1 MHTASFSEQ
10 LSPLEWGPLSNARF
24 IDLLAQFSNSKIAIL
39 VDENTHDHCLE
50 FLITGFEALA
60 EAEVIMLPAGEE
72 NKVLEVCFQVWET
85 LTEAGFG
92 RHDLLINL
100 GGGMVTDLGGFVAS
114 VYKRGFAFVHIPT
127 SLLGMVDAA
136 VGGKTGIDLAG
147 YKNQLGTFQEPLAT
161 FVDTGFL
168 QTLPDT
174 EWRNGFAELLKHAL
188 IADKTLW
195 EALTQIKNIPLEL
208 TADQIRRGVEIKREI
223 VFQDPIES
231 GLRKTLNFGHTIGH
245 ALESY
250 YLHSDIPL
258 AHGHAVAIGMLLEA
272 QLSVYQANLSQTEF
286 AAIEKCIKQTYP
298 IQIPNDAEALWTLMQ
313 QDKKNANGEVRCCL
327 LNAIGTCVFDQT
339 LTFQAFEHVMAQ
351 FNS

>member
-50 FLITGFEALA
+50 YLITGFEVLA
-60 EAEVIMLPAGEE
+60 TAEVIMLPAGEE

-92 RHDLLINL
+92 RHDLLLNL
-100 GGGMVTDLGGFVAS
+100 GGGVVTDLGGFVAS

-208 TADQIRRGVEIKREI
+208 TADQIRRGVEIKREM
-223 VFQDPIES
+223 VSQDPIES
-231 GLRKTLNFGHTIGH
+231 GLRKILNFGHTIGH

-250 YLHSDIPL
+250 YLHTDIPL

>member
-50 FLITGFEALA
+50 YLITGFEVLA
-60 EAEVIMLPAGEE
+60 TAEVIMLPAGEE

-92 RHDLLINL
+92 RHDLLLNL
-100 GGGMVTDLGGFVAS
+100 GGGVVTDLGGFVAS

-174 EWRNGFAELLKHAL
+174 EWRNGFSELLKHAL

-223 VFQDPIES
+223 VSQDPIES
-231 GLRKTLNFGHTIGH
+231 GLRKILNFGHTIGH

-250 YLHSDIPL
+250 YLHTDIPL

>member
-1 MHTASFSEQ
+1 
-10 LSPLEWGPLSNARF
+10 
-24 IDLLAQFSNSKIAIL
+24 
-39 VDENTHDHCLE
+39 
-50 FLITGFEALA
+50 
-60 EAEVIMLPAGEE
+60 
-72 NKVLEVCFQVWET
+72 
-85 LTEAGFG
+85 
-92 RHDLLINL
+92 
-100 GGGMVTDLGGFVAS
+100 
-114 VYKRGFAFVHIPT
+114 
-127 SLLGMVDAA
+127 
-136 VGGKTGIDLAG
+136 
-147 YKNQLGTFQEPLAT
+147 LGTFQEPLAT

-208 TADQIRRGVEIKREI
+208 TADQIRRGVEIKREM
-223 VFQDPIES
+223 VSQDPIES